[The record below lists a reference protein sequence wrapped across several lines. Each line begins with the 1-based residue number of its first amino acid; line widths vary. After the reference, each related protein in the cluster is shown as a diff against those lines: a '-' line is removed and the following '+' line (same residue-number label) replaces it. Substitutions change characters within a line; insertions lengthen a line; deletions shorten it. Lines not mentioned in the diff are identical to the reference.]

1 MKPRHLKIVLMCILF
16 SFTSVFYQ
24 NCGQTGDIQLVV
36 SESASTLKN
45 GGDDGATGKTPDV
58 PLYTPPV
65 VANPPI
71 IDPELSVTVSEL
83 KGYICEPF
91 TDSEESSNGRNGLKA
106 SLRYVTPSTNDEL
119 NFAKSLGAKNYW
131 SNNSSLISK
140 YDNPIF
146 FKDISVTPIAFD
158 AGFFY
163 APGKYLE
170 DKNNQK
176 LNEWFSVKYE
186 TLLQLSTADRPGYY
200 KLASASDDGTIVEA
214 DVAGD
219 GKMVEVLNNDGTH
232 STRFQCQNDKSYL
245 YFPNQDSK
253 IKLNVYFYQ
262 GPRVHIA
269 NVLMFK
275 YVGATLPADDNIKG
289 CELNG
294 SGNIFSGS
302 SNSNMTVSKPGE
314 GTNSMKPIDQ
324 DSVSGEYAYL
334 VNNGWSIIPNR
345 NYLLPD
351 EEIDPCAVNSLTI
364 LNSSDPQYMIVGKK
378 VIANNTVSLKFVSSL
393 QSDHVVKF
401 YEISSTG
408 TETLMNNASLGS
420 SSVVDGKNVH
430 SVQFN
435 GVMAGNK
442 YRIEI
447 NINNS
452 SLNISKRT
460 DFLVSP

>member
-1 MKPRHLKIVLMCILF
+1 MSMKPRHLKIILMCILF
-16 SFTSVFYQ
+16 SFTAVFFQ
-24 NCGQTGDIQLVV
+24 NCGQAGDILLAT
-36 SESASTLKN
+36 SESGSTLKN
-45 GGDDGATGKTPDV
+45 GGDDETTGKTPDV

-65 VANPPI
+65 VTNPPT
-71 IDPELSVTVSEL
+71 IDPNLSVAVSEL

-91 TDSEESSNGRNGLKA
+91 ANSEESSNGRNGLKA
-106 SLRYVTPSTNDEL
+106 SLRYVTPSTNDDL
-119 NFAKSLGAKNYW
+119 DFAKSLGAKNYW
-131 SNNSSLISK
+131 SNTSSLISK

-146 FKDISVTPIAFD
+146 FKDINVAPTAFD

-176 LNEWFSVKYE
+176 LIEWFSVKYE
-186 TLLQLSTADRPGYY
+186 TLLQLSTANKPGYY
-200 KLASASDDGTIVEA
+200 KLASVSDDGTIVEA

-232 STRFQCQNDKSYL
+232 STRFQCQKDKSYL
-245 YFPNQDSK
+245 YFPTQDSK
-253 IKLNVYFYQ
+253 IKFNLYFYQ
-262 GPRVHIA
+262 GPRVHIT

-275 YVGATLPADDNIKG
+275 YVGATLPSDDNIKG

-294 SGNIFSGS
+294 SGNTFTG
-302 SNSNMTVSKPGE
+302 NSNVTVNKPAGN
-314 GTNSMKPIDQ
+314 TTALKANDPN
-324 DSVSGEYAYL
+324 SVSGEYAYL
-334 VNNGWSIIPNR
+334 IDNGWSIIPNR
-345 NYLLPD
+345 NYLLPG

-364 LNSSDPQYMIVGKK
+364 LSSSDPQYMIAGKK
-378 VIANNTVSLKFVSSL
+378 VIVNNAVSLKFVSSL
-393 QSDHVVKF
+393 PSDHVVKF

-420 SSVVDGKNVH
+420 SSVVNEKNVH
-430 SVQFN
+430 SIQFN
-435 GVMAGNK
+435 GIMAGNK

-452 SLNISKRT
+452 SLNIFKRT